1 MGFRCPPTFQKE
13 AEKFNQKKRGGGD
26 KEINHSIIKVTFM
39 TNYLF
44 HKIDKICRV
53 DKGIFFLM
61 SSKQSEL
68 KENILK

>member
-1 MGFRCPPTFQKE
+1 
-13 AEKFNQKKRGGGD
+13 
-26 KEINHSIIKVTFM
+26 M